1 MFGVGG
7 ADAPKEIMSIK
18 NVAVVGAGHVGVPHA
33 ITLALKCPQIKVTIV
48 DTDKRKVA
56 SWNSTLLPFYE
67 PGMQE
72 ALEEVRGTNLFFDTD
87 EKKAIVAADL
97 IMISVSTPLKLDGV
111 GANYAPD
118 LQHWEKMARLI
129 AECSTSPKVVVER
142 STVPIKTADL
152 ITKILETNSQAKGW
166 TVLSN
171 PEFAREGNAMLD
183 HASPERV
190 MIGCVPSA
198 SGRQAASALAEVYK
212 KWVPPDRVMISD
224 LWSAELS
231 KLAANAF
238 LAQRISSVNSI
249 SALCEKTGADVS
261 EVAYAIGVDSR
272 IGRKHLQASV
282 GFGGACYETHLRNL
296 IYLCRHYRLHEV
308 AKYWESVISMNDWQ
322 KRRFASKVVSTM
334 FNTVSGK
341 KLAVLGFAYKKNTSD
356 TRQSVAIDVCRF
368 LLAEKATLSV
378 HDPRVSSEAI
388 GITFSGVRGAEELV
402 AVETDPYVACDGAH
416 AILVLTEWDVFTRL
430 DYQRIFNRMERPAF
444 VFDGRNLLDHDLLR
458 SIGFTVFGIGK
469 PLPPSQPPTAHE
481 QEAAARQEA
490 ANRARVRAGAAR
502 PDDLSMGSGASGSSW
517 GGAPSS

>member
-1 MFGVGG
+1 
-7 ADAPKEIMSIK
+7 MSIK

-118 LQHWEKMARLI
+118 LQHGETMARLI

-198 SGRQAASALAEVYK
+198 SGRQAASALAEVRK
-212 KWVPPDRVMISD
+212 KGAAGPRDD
-224 LWSAELS
+224 LHLVRR
-231 KLAANAF
+231 
-238 LAQRISSVNSI
+238 AQAR
-249 SALCEKTGADVS
+249 
-261 EVAYAIGVDSR
+261 R
-272 IGRKHLQASV
+272 Q
-282 GFGGACYETHLRNL
+282 
-296 IYLCRHYRLHEV
+296 RL
-308 AKYWESVISMNDWQ
+308 
-322 KRRFASKVVSTM
+322 
-334 FNTVSGK
+334 
-341 KLAVLGFAYKKNTSD
+341 
-356 TRQSVAIDVCRF
+356 
-368 LLAEKATLSV
+368 
-378 HDPRVSSEAI
+378 P
-388 GITFSGVRGAEELV
+388 
-402 AVETDPYVACDGAH
+402 
-416 AILVLTEWDVFTRL
+416 
-430 DYQRIFNRMERPAF
+430 RPAHLERQLDLGA
-444 VFDGRNLLDHDLLR
+444 VREDGGRRERSRLR
-458 SIGFTVFGIGK
+458 D
-469 PLPPSQPPTAHE
+469 
-481 QEAAARQEA
+481 R
-490 ANRARVRAGAAR
+490 R
-502 PDDLSMGSGASGSSW
+502 
-517 GGAPSS
+517 